1 MLHRFVVV
9 LLPLLLLLPLLVA
22 SSESPSE
29 DATASNDEGHLK
41 PFGQQGPLHPI
52 DSVDGF
58 ITPEEFLT
66 NYVQANRPLLFRGGA
81 KVSPAFE
88 KWTDAYLSENTPP
101 RPAGDVFIEH
111 NKKENRSQRYSYIH
125 FKKFLSIYNTSDIYM
140 VSEVPS
146 FLLKDLVVPFPLQC
160 KYFVQGGLDTHVA
173 WFSSGGTS
181 SVIHYDDYEN
191 VNCLLRGRKT
201 LVFLN
206 TTRYA
211 SQVNSIIDKDDRGYS
226 SADSDAIDVKARP
239 EFSGLEFHLAEMQAG
254 DCLYIPNYWVH
265 QVRSFDNNLA
275 VNLWWTKRDSYD
287 TSGCGKIIDP
297 DLRFSRVLFAARL
310 KAARDDAYSIRQ
322 ALASNLKLPVSQLE
336 FLDFLSRGDTQSLSS
351 SYPDFPPAAAAL
363 FESLDVNKD
372 GALTEEE
379 FKGKMKL
386 KTGREIKAAATAYN
400 VQVFAMHEAADEKDV
415 SKLPKLLA
423 TSDSGEE
430 VFTPERTWLTEEQRK
445 SIEVAEKS
453 SKDEL

>member
-66 NYVQANRPLLFRGGA
+66 NYRNRPLLFRGGA

-226 SADSDAIDVKARP
+226 SADSDA
-239 EFSGLEFHLAEMQAG
+239 
-254 DCLYIPNYWVH
+254 VH

-322 ALASNLKLPVSQLE
+322 ALASNLKLPVTQLE

>member
-1 MLHRFVVV
+1 MLHRFVVA

-58 ITPEEFLT
+58 IPPEEFLT

-111 NKKENRSQRYSYIH
+111 NKKENRSQRYSFIH

-226 SADSDAIDVKARP
+226 SADSDA
-239 EFSGLEFHLAEMQAG
+239 
-254 DCLYIPNYWVH
+254 VH

-322 ALASNLKLPVSQLE
+322 ALASNLKLPVTQLE

-351 SYPDFPPAAAAL
+351 SFPDFPPAAAAL
-363 FESLDVNKD
+363 FQSLDVNKD

-415 SKLPKLLA
+415 SRLPKLLA